1 MADRTTRTRLL
12 RRAGKGNIS
21 ITETQADR
29 LATYLDLLFRWNRKI
44 NLTALTDVDEA
55 IDRLLLE
62 PLIAARHLP
71 NGRGRLIDIGSGGG
85 SPAIPLALALGEYGV
100 TMVESKAR
108 KAAFLREVVRVLD
121 LSQVAVETTRFQ
133 SLLEEPT
140 HHGTY
145 SAFSIRAV
153 RIERETLTQ
162 LTSFLARDGLGLVFR
177 GPGGPEQ
184 GAEAV
189 PLLWV
194 GTHPLIPSL
203 GSRVTLYRLGR

>member
-1 MADRTTRTRLL
+1 VAERTTRTRLL
-12 RRAGKGNIS
+12 RRAEKRNIS
-21 ITETQADR
+21 ISETQADR

-85 SPAIPLALALGEYGV
+85 SPAIPLALALGEYRV
-100 TMVESKAR
+100 TMVESKGR

-133 SLLEEPT
+133 SLVEETT
-140 HHGTY
+140 HCGAY

-153 RIERETLTQ
+153 RIERQTLTQ
-162 LTSFLARDGLGLVFR
+162 LTSFLAPDGLGLVFR
-177 GPGGPEQ
+177 GPSGPEQ
-184 GAEAV
+184 GVEAP

-194 GTHPLIPSL
+194 STHSLIPSL

>member
-1 MADRTTRTRLL
+1 VAERTTRTRLL
-12 RRAGKGNIS
+12 RRAGKGNIF

-44 NLTALTDVDEA
+44 NLTALTDADEA

-62 PLIAARHLP
+62 PLIAARQLP
-71 NGRGRLIDIGSGGG
+71 SGRGRLIDIGSGGG
-85 SPAIPLALALGEYGV
+85 SPAIPLALALGDYAV

-108 KAAFLREVVRVLD
+108 KAAFLREVARVLD
-121 LSQVAVETTRFQ
+121 LSHVGVETTRFQ
-133 SLLEEPT
+133 SLLNEASYQ
-140 HHGTY
+140 GAY

-153 RIERETLTQ
+153 RTERQTLTE
-162 LTSFLARDGLGLVFR
+162 LASFLASGGLGLVFR
-177 GPGGPEQ
+177 GPGGSEQ
-184 GAEAV
+184 GVEAP

-203 GSRVTLYRLGR
+203 GSRLTLYRLSR